1 MQRLTSKL
9 FSLHRSLLKSSL
21 IPTLPRVKPALGL
34 SFYSSQAPKRFYQNP
49 NLVDWHQITCE
60 EYDEVFNQLQACASC
75 EDVAGLMKMNLDI
88 LADTLLVV
96 GIEQIAQ
103 GEFELDAYFYNDIV
117 PILMA
122 LIPKMDQHNQQ
133 SFGIIVTALG
143 HMDVQHEEMWAV
155 VESKI
160 LEGRMYRYM
169 GIRDICAAACT
180 LGTAGRLSAEVSQK
194 FEQVLSKHGASLRLQ
209 DAAGA
214 LKGFKRA
221 GRGSPEFL
229 AYLESGDFRE
239 EDNILG
245 NHPSPRRLPP
255 KSHL

>member
-9 FSLHRSLLKSSL
+9 LTLHRGLLKPSL
-21 IPTLPRVKPALGL
+21 MASLPRSTPALGF
-34 SFYSSQAPKRFYQNP
+34 SFYSSQAPRRFYQNP

-60 EYDEVFNQLQACASC
+60 EYDEVFCQLQACASC

-103 GEFELDAYFYNDIV
+103 GEFELDAHFYNDIV

-133 SFGIIVTALG
+133 AFGTLVTALG
-143 HMDVQHEEMWAV
+143 YMDVQHEEMWAV

-160 LEGRMYRYM
+160 LEG
-169 GIRDICAAACT
+169 
-180 LGTAGRLSAEVSQK
+180 V
-194 FEQVLSKHGASLRLQ
+194 
-209 DAAGA
+209 
-214 LKGFKRA
+214 
-221 GRGSPEFL
+221 
-229 AYLESGDFRE
+229 
-239 EDNILG
+239 
-245 NHPSPRRLPP
+245 
-255 KSHL
+255 